1 MKTKLSGI
9 MTLLLAFV
17 VQISFAQERTI
28 TGTVSDESG
37 ALPGVSVLI
46 EGTTSGT
53 ETDFDGNYSI
63 EAKSGD
69 VLRFSFVGMTT
80 VTKTVGAESSINTT
94 MVSEENTLDEVVV
107 TALGIERE
115 KKSLG
120 YATQEV
126 DGEAINTVK
135 DPNFVNSLQGK
146 ASGVDVKSSGTLGGS
161 TNVVIRGYS
170 SMFNSNQ
177 ALFVV
182 DGVPVSNNNNNTSDQ
197 STGRG
202 GYDYGNAAQDINPDD
217 IESVNVLKGG
227 GATALYGSRAANGV
241 ILITTK
247 KGKDHGNKAIGVTI
261 NSSVTMNTFNP
272 DTFNRYQKEYGAG
285 YSDYYYDAGGPR
297 DGAFFERDLNGDGI
311 LELTTPSTEDA
322 SYGAIFDENLLIY
335 QWDSWYPEL
344 DTYLVPS
351 PWVAAENDP
360 TSFFQTGT
368 TMFNSIQLDGAN
380 EKGDFRLGYTNLDQS
395 GIMPNSNI
403 RKHTI
408 AFNGSLKLTD
418 KFTASIRA
426 NYVNTSGQGRYGT
439 GYDGR
444 NPLQSFRQWNQAN
457 VDFRDQRDAYFAT
470 RKNITWNAN
479 DPLTNRTP
487 IYTDNPYWTQ
497 YENFQTD
504 GRDRIFGDVTLN
516 YQINDWLSV
525 LGRVTMDNYNGIQE
539 ERIAIGSVDVPL
551 YAKFNER
558 FMENNYDFMLN
569 FNKSWDNW
577 TLAGVLG
584 TNIRRNTYSSIR
596 SQTNGGLNVPRLYAL
611 SNSASSLL
619 APTEYEY
626 YSGINGFF
634 ANASVGWKNLLYLEG
649 SYRRDVSSTLPS
661 DNNTYDYYSGS
672 LSFLWSSLLN
682 SNAISL
688 GKLRFGYAKTGNTA
702 RPLSVNNVYVLG
714 NITGGQPTASLP
726 SRNNNSNLQ
735 AELSNEIE
743 LGLEMAM
750 FKNRLGLDVSVYD
763 KTSEDLITP
772 VTISA
777 ATGYTGQWL
786 NAGEIQNKGIEATVW
801 GSVVKNQDWE
811 WRIDVNYSKN
821 ESEVLSLPSG
831 LDNLLL
837 ASVQGGVSI
846 NATVGEPYGMIQGTD
861 FTYADNGGRIVSQ
874 TSGRYVASSSSTE
887 NLGSYQANFR
897 GGINNRV
904 TWKNLSFSFLVDMQ
918 DGGSVFSL
926 DTWYGY
932 GTGTF
937 DRTVG
942 LNDLGNPKR
951 LPIDQGGGIINEG
964 VAPDGTPNT
973 TRARY
978 DFYANSEGWAGGTP
992 NALHVY
998 DASFV
1003 KLREMSLS
1011 YKLNSDVFR
1020 GKIQAMTF
1028 TAIGRNLHIFSKN
1041 TPYSDPEAGLSSG
1054 NVQGYQSGVYPTTRD
1069 VGFSVKIE
1077 F

>member
-9 MTLLLAFV
+9 MTLFLAFV

-63 EAKSGD
+63 EANSGD
-69 VLRFSFVGMTT
+69 VLRYSFVGMTT
-80 VTKTVGAESSINTT
+80 VTKTVGAESSINAT

-107 TALGIERE
+107 TALGIKRE

-120 YATQEV
+120 YATQQV
-126 DGEAINTVK
+126 DGDAINTVK

-146 ASGVDVKSSGTLGGS
+146 ASGVDVKASGTLGGS

-182 DGVPVSNNNNNTSDQ
+182 DGVPVSNVNNNTADQ

-272 DTFNRYQKEYGAG
+272 DTFNRYQTEYGAG

-297 DGAFFERDLNGDGI
+297 DGGFFERDLDGDGI

-322 SYGAIFDENLLIY
+322 SFGAAFDENLLIY

-344 DTYLVPS
+344 DTYLQPT

-360 TSFFQTGT
+360 SSMFQTGV
-368 TMFNSIQLDGAN
+368 TMFNSVDLNGAN
-380 EKGDFRLGYTNLDQS
+380 EKGEFRLGYTNFNQT
-395 GIMPNSNI
+395 GILPNSEIKRN
-403 RKHTI
+403 TI
-408 AFNGSLKLTD
+408 SFNGSFNMTD
-418 KFTASIRA
+418 KFTAGVSA
-426 NYVNTSGQGRYGT
+426 NYSNTDGNGRYGT

-444 NPLQSFRQWNQAN
+444 NILQSMRQWNQNN
-457 VDFRDQRDAYFAT
+457 VDFDDQKDAYFAT
-470 RKNITWNAN
+470 KKNITWNAN

-487 IYTDNPYWTQ
+487 IYTDNPYWTL
-497 YENFQTD
+497 YENYQTD
-504 GRDRIFGDVTLN
+504 GRDRIYGNVHLN
-516 YQINDWLSV
+516 YEINDWLSIY
-525 LGRVTMDNYNGIQE
+525 GRATIDNYNGIQE
-539 ERIAIGSVDVPL
+539 ERIAVGSNDVAN
-551 YAKFNER
+551 YTRFNER
-558 FMENNYDFMLN
+558 FMENNYDLMLN
-569 FNKSWDNW
+569 FNKAWDDI
-577 TLAGVLG
+577 TLTGVVGL
-584 TNIRRNTYSSIR
+584 NINRINYSSIR
-596 SQTNGGLNVPRLYAL
+596 SSTNGGLAVPGLYSL
-611 SNSASSLL
+611 NNSASTLL

-626 YSGINGFF
+626 ARGTDGYY
-634 ANASVGWKNLLYLEG
+634 ANASLGWRNLLYLEG
-649 SYRRDVSSTLPS
+649 SYRKDISSTLPQE
-661 DNNTYDYYSGS
+661 NNKYDYYSGS

-688 GKLRFGYAKTGNTA
+688 GKFRIGYAKTGNAA
-702 RPLSVNNVYVLG
+702 RPLSLNNTYTLG
-714 NITGGQPTASLP
+714 NITGSQNTASLP
-726 SRNNNSNLQ
+726 STNNNANLR
-735 AELSNEIE
+735 AETSTELE

-777 ATGYTGQWL
+777 ASGYTAQWL
-786 NAGEIQNKGIEATVW
+786 NAGEIQNKGLEATIW
-801 GSVVKNQDWE
+801 GIPVKNQDWE
-811 WRIDVNYSKN
+811 WRIDLNFSKN

-837 ASVQGGVSI
+837 TGLQGGVSI

-861 FTYADNGGRIVSQ
+861 
-874 TSGRYVASSSSTE
+874 YVYLDGQRVVNSAGAYQSTASSTE
-887 NLGSYQANFR
+887 NLGTYQANFR
-897 GGINNRV
+897 GGLNNRI
-904 TWKNLSFSFLVDMQ
+904 TWKNLSFSFLIDMQ

-926 DTWYGY
+926 DNSYGY
-932 GTGTF
+932 STGVTAN
-937 DRTVG
+937 TAG
-942 LNDLGNPKR
+942 LNELGNPKR
-951 LPIDQGGGIINEG
+951 NEIADGGGVLLDG
-964 VAPDGTPNT
+964 VQADGSPNT
-973 TRARY
+973 VRGRY
-978 DFYANSEGWAGGTP
+978 DYYGNVDGYYGGGP
-992 NALHVY
+992 NAQFVY

-1003 KLREMSLS
+1003 KLREMTLS
-1011 YKLNSDVFR
+1011 YKLNSETFR

-1041 TPYSDPEAGLSSG
+1041 TPYSDPEGGLSSG

-1069 VGFSVKIE
+1069 IGFSVKID

>member
-9 MTLLLAFV
+9 LTLLLAFV
-17 VQISFAQERTI
+17 VQVSFAQERTI
-28 TGTVSDESG
+28 TGTVTDESG

-53 ETDFDGNYSI
+53 ETDFDGNFSI
-63 EAKSGD
+63 EASSGD

-80 VTKTVGAESSINTT
+80 VTRTIGAESTINVT
-94 MVSEENTLDEVVV
+94 MVSQENTLDEVVV

-126 DGEAINTVK
+126 TGDQINTAK
-135 DPNFVNSLQGK
+135 DPNFVNSLSGK
-146 ASGVDVKSSGTLGGS
+146 TSGVDVKASGTMGGS

-182 DGVPVSNNNNNTSDQ
+182 DGVPISNNNNNTSDQ
-197 STGRG
+197 TSGRG
-202 GYDYGNAAQDINPDD
+202 GYDFGNAAQDINPDD

-227 GATALYGSRAANGV
+227 AATALYGSRAANGV

-247 KGKDHGNKAIGVTI
+247 KGKDQGDRAIGVTI
-261 NSSVTMNTFNP
+261 NSSVTMNVFNP

-285 YSDYYYDAGGPR
+285 YSDYYYNAGGPR
-297 DGAFFERDLNGDGI
+297 GGGFLERDLDGDGI

-322 SYGAIFDENLLIY
+322 SYGAVFDENLLIY

-360 TSFFQTGT
+360 TSVFKTGV
-368 TMFNSIQLDGAN
+368 TMFNSIDLSGAS
-380 EKGDFRLGYTNLDQS
+380 EKGDFRLGYTNLNQE
-395 GIMPNSNI
+395 GIMPNSQIKRN
-403 RKHTI
+403 TI
-408 AFNGSLKLTD
+408 AFNGSLNLTD
-418 KFTASIRA
+418 KLTASVRA
-426 NYVNTSGQGRYGT
+426 NYSNTAGRGRYGT

-444 NPLQSFRQWNQAN
+444 NILQSMRQWNQAN
-457 VDFRDQRDAYFAT
+457 VDFMDQKDAYFAT

-479 DPLTNRTP
+479 DPLDNRTP
-487 IYTDNPYWTQ
+487 IYTDNPFWTL
-497 YENFQTD
+497 YENYETD

-516 YQINDWLSV
+516 YEINDWLSV
-525 LGRVTMDNYNGIQE
+525 LARATIDNYNSIQE
-539 ERIAIGSVDVPL
+539 ERIAIGSVDVPM
-551 YAKFNER
+551 YQRFQER
-558 FMENNYDFMLN
+558 FIENNYDLMLN
-569 FNKSWDNW
+569 FNKVWDKF
-577 TLAGVLG
+577 TLAGVVG
-584 TNIRRNTYSSIR
+584 VNINRIEYSNIRTS
-596 SQTNGGLNVPRLYAL
+596 TNGGLAVDRLYSL
-611 SNSASSLL
+611 SNTKFPLL
-619 APTEYEY
+619 APTEYAY
-626 YSGINGFF
+626 YRGTDGYY
-634 ANASVGWKNLLYLEG
+634 ANASVGWNNTLFLEG
-649 SYRRDVSSTLPS
+649 AYRRDKASTLPE

-688 GKLRFGYAKTGNTA
+688 GKFRVGYAKTGNAA
-702 RPLSVNNVYVLG
+702 RPLAIFDTYSFG
-714 NITGGQPTASLP
+714 NITGGEITASLP
-726 SRNNNSNLQ
+726 STKNNADLK
-735 AELSNEIE
+735 AETSNEIE
-743 LGLEMAM
+743 LGLEMAL
-750 FKNRLGLDVSVYD
+750 FRNRLGLDVSVYD

-772 VTISA
+772 VQISA

-786 NAGEIQNKGIEATVW
+786 NAGEIQNKGIEATVY
-801 GSVVKNQDWE
+801 GSPIKTDNFE

-831 LDNLLL
+831 LNNLLL

-861 FTYADNGGRIVSQ
+861 FVRVDGQPVISQ
-874 TSGRYVASSSSTE
+874 STGRYVATSSATE
-887 NLGSYQANFR
+887 NLGTYQADFR
-897 GGINNRV
+897 GGINNRF
-904 TWKNLSFSFLVDMQ
+904 TWKNLSFSFLIDMQ
-918 DGGSVFSL
+918 EGGSVFSL
-926 DTWYGY
+926 DTWYAY
-932 GTGTF
+932 GTGTT
-937 DRTVG
+937 DNTVG

-951 LPIDQGGGIINEG
+951 LPIDQGGGIILDG
-964 VAPDGTPNT
+964 VAPDGSPNT
-973 TRARY
+973 VRARY
-978 DFYANSEGWAGGTP
+978 DYYGNPLGWAVAPP

-1003 KLREMSLS
+1003 KLREMTLS
-1011 YKLNSDVFR
+1011 YKLGKDAFR
-1020 GKIQAMTF
+1020 GNIQGMTF
-1028 TAIGRNLHIFSKN
+1028 TAIGRNLHIFSKD

-1054 NVQGYQSGVYPTTRD
+1054 NIQGYQSGAYPTTRD
-1069 VGFSVKIE
+1069 IGFSVKID